1 MLISC
6 LQFRG
11 HWYTAGAQGLH
22 SAGTQGH
29 CCHSTLPPSPNPGPR
44 GLLVLAVERRFHPR
58 AQGCGGRAGPREV
71 LAATVIDAARQA
83 GAGCSQSC
91 TAGVSTTGTGEQLR
105 QALWSSRESSEPGA
119 CSFKAFL
126 SQQQRAPCLAL
137 ACSSQC
143 SLGLGGR
150 RGCTPA
156 MGVSGASFPAL
167 TLQLSPGVPPQVGSQ
182 GARCACLPPSSSGA
196 HCSVPGGS
204 VPGGVAF
211 LSQPSAA
218 GHSAHRFWVTCLCP
232 LAASAWPLVGWGW
245 PGCLSTVRALAC
257 VQSCAWNSF
266 PNPQIR

>member
-1 MLISC
+1 M
-6 LQFRG
+6 
-11 HWYTAGAQGLH
+11 
-22 SAGTQGH
+22 
-29 CCHSTLPPSPNPGPR
+29 
-44 GLLVLAVERRFHPR
+44 LAVERRFHPR

-137 ACSSQC
+137 ARSSQC

-211 LSQPSAA
+211 LSQPALLGTRPTGSGSPVCVHWQPLP
-218 GHSAHRFWVTCLCP
+218 GHLWVGVGQVVSLQSEHLP
-232 LAASAWPLVGWGW
+232 LSSLV
-245 PGCLSTVRALAC
+245 PGTVSLILR
-257 VQSCAWNSF
+257 
-266 PNPQIR
+266 